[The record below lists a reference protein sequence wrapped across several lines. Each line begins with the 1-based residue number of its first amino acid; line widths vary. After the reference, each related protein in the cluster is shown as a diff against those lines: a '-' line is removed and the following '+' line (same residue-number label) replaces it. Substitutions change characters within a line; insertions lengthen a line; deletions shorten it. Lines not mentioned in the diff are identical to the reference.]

1 MKWNK
6 LIAILYSKKL
16 EINMNEI
23 EEKMKIKKKLIKK
36 KRRNNSNRKNKKN
49 KYSFKYIF

>member
-1 MKWNK
+1 MKLIKKIKEYIFNKVEIAMKWNK

-23 EEKMKIKKKLIKK
+23 EEK
-36 KRRNNSNRKNKKN
+36 
-49 KYSFKYIF
+49 

>member
-23 EEKMKIKKKLIKK
+23 EEKMKIKKIDSKK
-36 KRRNNSNRKNKKN
+36 KKK
-49 KYSFKYIF
+49 